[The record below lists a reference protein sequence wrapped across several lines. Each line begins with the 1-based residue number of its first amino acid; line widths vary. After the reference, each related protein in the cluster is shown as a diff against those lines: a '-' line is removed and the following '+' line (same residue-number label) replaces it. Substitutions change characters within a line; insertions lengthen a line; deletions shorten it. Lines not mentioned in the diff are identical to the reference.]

1 MGLTHKS
8 QSALE
13 YMMTYGWAI
22 LIIVIVA
29 VILYSMGIFN
39 PSSSVTFT
47 SSGFAPFI
55 ISSAVCNNFGLIASV
70 ESGAFPNNA
79 LYVNL
84 DGFYIVSASGV
95 NAQYNKLYNVTPA
108 VHSIKLKPDSSVKII
123 IPGISCNTS
132 KTFSI
137 SAKLQYYYSS
147 PAGTAYSNATGTI
160 TGQVS
165 SANFINFVRE
175 PPNSLYGDYHGGFIL
190 LDNNSHLFNKKKGFT
205 IAIWFKEKTLDL
217 SNQGCNDF
225 GLVAKN
231 GAGYDNES
239 YLVDLGTSCTVSGD
253 FAIRSF
259 IVNSTNDEEVW
270 TLGGNAV
277 KPSYL
282 YNKWF
287 LYVFTYNAS
296 RENESI
302 YLDGKFNISQRVSG
316 TLYTSMAPL
325 DIGARGVVY
334 SGNTPEFGYRIFNG
348 TLANM
353 QFYNVSLNSSQIMQ
367 LYNEGIYGRPVNYND
382 LMGWWP
388 LYGDALDYS
397 GYGTDGIPIN
407 MSI

>member
-137 SAKLQYYYSS
+137 SAKS
-147 PAGTAYSNATGTI
+147 PETE
-160 TGQVS
+160 QEV
-165 SANFINFVRE
+165 
-175 PPNSLYGDYHGGFIL
+175 P
-190 LDNNSHLFNKKKGFT
+190 K
-205 IAIWFKEKTLDL
+205 
-217 SNQGCNDF
+217 
-225 GLVAKN
+225 
-231 GAGYDNES
+231 
-239 YLVDLGTSCTVSGD
+239 
-253 FAIRSF
+253 
-259 IVNSTNDEEVW
+259 ST
-270 TLGGNAV
+270 
-277 KPSYL
+277 K
-282 YNKWF
+282 
-287 LYVFTYNAS
+287 
-296 RENESI
+296 
-302 YLDGKFNISQRVSG
+302 
-316 TLYTSMAPL
+316 
-325 DIGARGVVY
+325 
-334 SGNTPEFGYRIFNG
+334 
-348 TLANM
+348 
-353 QFYNVSLNSSQIMQ
+353 
-367 LYNEGIYGRPVNYND
+367 
-382 LMGWWP
+382 
-388 LYGDALDYS
+388 
-397 GYGTDGIPIN
+397 
-407 MSI
+407 